1 MSQALCVN
9 KSNPLYS
16 PKGIIMTEFRL
27 ATEADT
33 DAIRALW
40 SYSFEKP
47 GEPFFDWYFSKCY
60 EPYHVILGT
69 TNGNISCALH
79 YRIRSLALRETTILA
94 GYLLGVTTHPAARG
108 RGLAKE
114 LLHFTLHNPMINF
127 PLFLL
132 MPSSA
137 TLYRHMGF
145 GFCDHHWEREATPR
159 DIAPLAE
166 TPHRVMMI
174 SDAAEWPR
182 LATLYHQC
190 VRNVGASIKRN
201 EQQWISIMEETLL
214 EGHIAV
220 VCDEKNPLG
229 YLLYRIQGN
238 RLTASEFVYTSE
250 RGRRMLY
257 GYLAAHAGQVE
268 TCRWYEPFFDSSYL
282 YFANG
287 AEHTY
292 IQNRPFP
299 FLMARL
305 KDPESAFSG
314 IPVDWPETD
323 SVTLTLEDPFLPE
336 MAGNYRLSVENG
348 KTSMKKMRG
357 KKTDFTIDAE
367 GAVQLLFGTVS
378 PEELIRTEKIRGAK
392 RNATDF
398 LSYFFPKEN
407 IWINEWF

>member
-1 MSQALCVN
+1 
-9 KSNPLYS
+9 
-16 PKGIIMTEFRL
+16 MTEFRF

-47 GEPFFDWYFSKCY
+47 GDPFFEWYFSRPFK
-60 EPYHVILGT
+60 PFSVILGET
-69 TNGNISCALH
+69 DGRVSCALH
-79 YRIRSLALRETTILA
+79 IRFHVLALRGKPIPA
-94 GYLLGVTTHPAARG
+94 FYILGVTTHPAARG

-114 LLHFTLHNPMINF
+114 LIHFTLQHHLLDF

-132 MPSSA
+132 MPSST

-145 GFCDHHWEREATPR
+145 GLCDRHWEREAAPR
-159 DIAPLAE
+159 DLSPLAE
-166 TPHRVMMI
+166 PPKRVLQI
-174 SDAAEWPR
+174 SDPAEWTHMD
-182 LATLYHQC
+182 ALYREFI
-190 VRNVGASIKRN
+190 RNTSIFTMRD
-201 EQQWISIMEETLL
+201 EEAWTSITEETLT

-220 VCDEKNPLG
+220 VYDEKNPLG
-229 YLLYRIQGN
+229 YLLYRIDGN

-257 GYLAAHAGQVE
+257 GYMAAHAGQVE
-268 TCRWYEPFFDSSYL
+268 ACRWYEPFFDSSDL

-305 KDPESAFSG
+305 KDPEGAFSG
-314 IPVDWPETD
+314 IPVDWTEAD
-323 SVTLTLEDPFLPE
+323 SVTLTLEDPFLSE

-348 KTSMKKMRG
+348 KTSMKKMKG

-367 GAVQLLFGTVS
+367 SAVQLLFGTVS
-378 PEELIRTEKIRGAK
+378 PEELVRTEKIRGAK
-392 RNATDF
+392 RSAIDF
-398 LSYFFPKEN
+398 LSYFFPQEN